1 MINKNKTG
9 GPIVFNKKV
18 LTALIFSLGA
28 STSLVAQTTPITGI
42 VESKCSIFTDVQG
55 VYGNPTP
62 NVLSTARSDG
72 GVLPVIRFDVAS
84 ADYYKAKITHPNSF
98 SSAPSLPDF
107 IAWTGSASVKEVS
120 DPLMS
125 GYESAKVEY
134 DNVTEFD
141 LTVAGTVWFEVDSSA
156 DYGFNKAFPAG
167 NYTALVTA
175 ECIAN

>member
-1 MINKNKTG
+1 M
-9 GPIVFNKKV
+9 FNKKI
-18 LTALIFSLGA
+18 LLAATIPLFAA
-28 STSLVAQTTPITGI
+28 TTIAAENVPITGM

-72 GVLPVIRFDVAS
+72 GILPVIRYDVAS
-84 ADYYKAKITHPNSF
+84 ADYYKARIGYPNAF
-98 SSAPSLPDF
+98 SSSPNLPDF
-107 IAWTGSASVKEVS
+107 VAWEGSTSVKEVS

-125 GYESAKVEY
+125 DYETDKVEY

-141 LTVAGTVWFEVDSSA
+141 LTVAGTVWFEVSSLA

-167 NYTALVTA
+167 NYTSIVTA
-175 ECIAN
+175 ECIAK